1 MDLKRTTF
9 LLVLFFTVSLV
20 FAQTDSLKL
29 SCPLKTGV
37 PKQIRASDKDY
48 QKSSEYGVILSS
60 KSDTAVQAVHDASV
74 VIVARTEDTKYDVV
88 LQYKNYYFWYA
99 GVLTPKVRQGARV
112 KTGDII
118 GTYTPGD
125 MLELLMFQQE
135 EPVNQRKY
143 LKCN

>member
-1 MDLKRTTF
+1 MYLKRTTF

-135 EPVNQRKY
+135 EPVNPRKY